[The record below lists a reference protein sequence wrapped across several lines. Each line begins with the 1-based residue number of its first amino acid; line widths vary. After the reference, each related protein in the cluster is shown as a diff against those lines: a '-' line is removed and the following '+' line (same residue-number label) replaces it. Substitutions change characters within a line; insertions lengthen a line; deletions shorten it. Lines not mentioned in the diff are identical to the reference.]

1 MQILALE
8 TSTEL
13 CSAALWRDGEV
24 LAREAL
30 AGQRHS
36 ELLLPMI
43 DALLAEAGVKLAALD
58 GIAFGAGPGSFTGL
72 RIACGVTQGLA
83 FGAGL
88 PVAAVCTLQALAQ
101 DAGPAVTRAVCCFDA
116 RLNEIFHAA
125 YVRDGGDWRE
135 ASPPA
140 LTAPS
145 AAPALAGNG
154 WTGLGSGFATHGAA
168 LSLVY
173 GVQLG
178 DTHPGVLPHAR
189 AVAALGARAFA
200 RGEGVPA
207 ERALPVYVRDKVA
220 QTVAERAA
228 R

>member
-1 MQILALE
+1 VQILALE

-43 DALLAEAGVKLAALD
+43 DALLAEAGLKLTALD

-88 PVAAVCTLQALAQ
+88 PVTGVSTLEALAEGA
-101 DAGPAVTRAVCCFDA
+101 DPTVSHALCCFDA
-116 RLNEIFHAA
+116 RLGEIFHAA
-125 YVRDGGDWRE
+125 YVREAAGWRE
-135 ASPPA
+135 VSPPVLA
-140 LTAPS
+140 TPAI
-145 AAPALAGNG
+145 APAVTGEH

-168 LSLVY
+168 LAQHY
-173 GVQLG
+173 GAQLAATRP
-178 DTHPGVLPHAR
+178 DVLPHAR
-189 AVAALGARAFA
+189 AVATLGARAFA
-200 RGEGVPA
+200 RGEGVAA
-207 ERALPVYVRDKVA
+207 ERALPLYVRDKVA
-220 QTVAERAA
+220 LTVAERAA

>member
-1 MQILALE
+1 
-8 TSTEL
+8 
-13 CSAALWRDGEV
+13 
-24 LAREAL
+24 
-30 AGQRHS
+30 RHS

-43 DALLAEAGVKLAALD
+43 DALLKEAGVKLAALD

-88 PVAAVCTLQALAQ
+88 PVAAVCTLEALAE
-101 DAGPAVTRAVCCFDA
+101 DTDPAVTRAVCCFDA
-116 RLNEIFHAA
+116 RLGEIFHAA
-125 YVRDGGDWRE
+125 YVRDAGGWRE
-135 ASPPA
+135 VSPPV
-140 LTAPS
+140 LTTPS
-145 AAPALAGNG
+145 AAPALAGEG

-168 LSLVY
+168 LAQCY
-173 GVQLG
+173 GAQLG
-178 DTHPGVLPHAR
+178 DARAGVLPHAR

-207 ERALPVYVRDKVA
+207 ERAVPVYVRDKVA